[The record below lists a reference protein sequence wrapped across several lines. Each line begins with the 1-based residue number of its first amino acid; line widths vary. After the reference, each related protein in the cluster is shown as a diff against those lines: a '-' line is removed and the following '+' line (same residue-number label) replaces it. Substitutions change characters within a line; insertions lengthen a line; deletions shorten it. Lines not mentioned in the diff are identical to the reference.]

1 MQALDR
7 DPFGLDML
15 PEVDMSETADEDDT
29 PTGDL
34 HVLPPRS
41 NLATEMATEMLKNY
55 NRKSRKQRP
64 AKQNKIPRA
73 HYVLISGKLVR
84 VEERK

>member
-1 MQALDR
+1 MAGMNLRLRDLYPQQFTSEIARILHLDHR
-7 DPFGLDML
+7 HP
-15 PEVDMSETADEDDT
+15 
-29 PTGDL
+29 
-34 HVLPPRS
+34 
-41 NLATEMATEMLKNY
+41 NLATETAAKMLKNY
-55 NRKSRKQRP
+55 NRKPRKQRP

>member
-1 MQALDR
+1 MAGMNLRLRDLYPQQFTSEIARILHLDHSH
-7 DPFGLDML
+7 PNF
-15 PEVDMSETADEDDT
+15 
-29 PTGDL
+29 
-34 HVLPPRS
+34 
-41 NLATEMATEMLKNY
+41 ATEMATEMLKNY
-55 NRKSRKQRP
+55 NRKPRKQRP